1 VRMRLLRRS
10 IVLPL
15 MAWSCSTLHAND
27 LNALLDRMEPGSIIK
42 DLLIPRYDENK
53 KASMVLRA
61 DQMVVESLKNI
72 TAENITLHL
81 ITSRSNKA
89 LNASWYSMSRCRYD
103 LGTSTL
109 HSDSAVE
116 AVSSNFLLHS
126 QGLITKI
133 EKNQTDHSAFLLGTV
148 YGFINPKSDDTNA
161 MNRTRQSLILAAA
174 LTAQAAAQGTPNE
187 SVTAPDAFFSVTPRT
202 QAIDAQLQEFARK
215 HQVTIAPVPLP
226 ALPNADVKPVDPVQ
240 QIPQFFPAADAL
252 GFACKGGVFYDSKTA
267 SLTLL
272 KDITVRNPQYAM
284 TVKGEVKILF
294 DEAAD
299 QKKVSAEKPKD
310 GEKPK
315 DEEKKPD
322 DSATNSLGDIKQLFG
337 SGGVAFEAVDK
348 DGVKNFASGDDLVY
362 EVATEV
368 IYLKGRKLV
377 FQQGNASRWE
387 SASPNA
393 WLRFNKKTK
402 DFQMS
407 EGWNA
412 RLTLPS
418 QNDAK
423 KKTPQVP
430 NP

>member
-1 VRMRLLRRS
+1 MQPRVRMCLLRRS
-10 IVLPL
+10 IFLPL

-53 KASMVLRA
+53 RASLVLRA
-61 DQMVVESLKNI
+61 DQMVVESLKDI
-72 TAENITLHL
+72 TADNITLHL

-116 AVSSNFLLHS
+116 AVSANFLLHS

-133 EKNQTDHSAFLLGTV
+133 EKNQTEHSAFLLPPV
-148 YGFINPKSDDTNA
+148 HGFINPNSDDTIA

-174 LTAQAAAQGTPNE
+174 LTAQAAAQATSTE
-187 SVTAPDAFFSVTPRT
+187 SAAAPDAFFSVTPRT
-202 QAIDAQLQEFARK
+202 QAIDAQLQEFAQK
-215 HQVTIAPVPLP
+215 HNVAITPVPLP
-226 ALPNADVKPVDPVQ
+226 ALPGAEVKPVDPVQ
-240 QIPQFFPAADAL
+240 QIPQFSPAADAL
-252 GFACKGGVFYDSKTA
+252 GFVCKGGVFYDSKTA

-294 DEAAD
+294 DEAPD
-299 QKKVSAEKPKD
+299 QKKAAPEKPKD
-310 GEKPK
+310 A
-315 DEEKKPD
+315 EKKTD
-322 DSATNSLGDIKQLFG
+322 HSAENSLGDIKQLLG
-337 SGGVAFEAVDK
+337 SGGVALEAVDK
-348 DGVKNFASGDDLVY
+348 NGVKNFASGDEVVY
-362 EVATEV
+362 EMAKEELH
-368 IYLKGRKLV
+368 LKGRKLV
-377 FQQGNASRWE
+377 FQQGVNSRFE
-387 SASPNA
+387 SASPQA
-393 WLRFNKKTK
+393 WLRFNLKTK
-402 DFQMS
+402 DFTMS

-412 RLTLPS
+412 RLTVPS
-418 QNDAK
+418 NK
-423 KKTPQVP
+423 

>member
-1 VRMRLLRRS
+1 MQPPIRMRLLRRS
-10 IVLPL
+10 IVLPFL
-15 MAWSCSTLHAND
+15 AWTCSSLYAND
-27 LNALLDRMEPGSIIK
+27 LNALLERMEPGSIIK

-72 TAENITLHL
+72 AAENITLHL

-116 AVSSNFLLHS
+116 AVSANFLLHS

-133 EKNQTDHSAFLLGTV
+133 EKNQTEHSAFMLPPV
-148 YGFINPKSDDTNA
+148 YGFINPNSDDTIA

-174 LTAQAAAQGTPNE
+174 LTAQAAAQDSHSE
-187 SVTAPDAFFSVTPRT
+187 AAAAPDAFFSVTPRT
-202 QAIDAQLQEFARK
+202 QAIDVQLQEFAKK
-215 HQVTIAPVPLP
+215 HNVTISPVPLP
-226 ALPNADVKPVDPVQ
+226 GLTDSEVKPVDPVQ
-240 QIPQFFPAADAL
+240 QIPQFSPAADAL
-252 GFACKGGVFYDSKTA
+252 GFACNGGVFYDSKTA

-299 QKKVSAEKPKD
+299 QKKASPEKPRD
-310 GEKPK
+310 
-315 DEEKKPD
+315 EKKKADP
-322 DSATNSLGDIKQLFG
+322 SATNSLGNIKQLFG
-337 SGGVAFEAVDK
+337 SGGVALEAVDK
-348 DGVKNFASGDDLVY
+348 NGVKSFASGDEVVY
-362 EVATEV
+362 EMAKEELH
-368 IYLKGRKLV
+368 LKGRKLV
-377 FQQGNASRWE
+377 FQQGVNSRFE

-393 WLRFNKKTK
+393 WLRFNLKTK
-402 DFQMS
+402 DFTMS

-412 RLTLPS
+412 RLTVPS
-418 QNDAK
+418 K
-423 KKTPQVP
+423 K